1 MKRKLGFVLLAVVAI
16 TLVIFALSG
25 GDKSGDIARNFPA
38 PSGTRVELP
47 PQAGEEIRYVY
58 FADDKVTK
66 KMMQIEYR
74 SGVTSFT
81 TYRPDGAKIE
91 TRAFYPLGAG
101 ESKRQLRSLVTYA
114 DNGTSYKS
122 HQVFRED
129 GSLERNGG
137 RLSNGGY
144 QTLYFNAKDGSI
156 QRTLV
161 FDDNSKLER
170 EDSFNDEGKL
180 IEKTEKVSEYAL
192 KTTRYAADGTILSE
206 IVDET
211 DGSRSG
217 KFFYEDGVT
226 SRMEFKVNSYS
237 IEVNY
242 FEKDGTAKYDVE
254 YGTDGM
260 TVIQFGGDKKPAFKQ
275 YFAITGGKTLC
286 DATFRLVKI
295 EEFKGA
301 SGSYIYEV
309 KRLIGIA
316 PDGKTPNRVIS
327 FVNNTWSY
335 ERDDAEL
342 HPDGSVMSI
351 KHYNSSNQV
360 DSTKTFAPGAERIAM
375 PPAMFV
381 LPTFECLDPPE
392 SKIKAQP
399 EIEEGDVD

>member
-1 MKRKLGFVLLAVVAI
+1 MKNKLAFVLLAVAAI
-16 TLVIFALSG
+16 SLVLFALSERNS
-25 GDKSGDIARNFPA
+25 DVDIASKFPSPA
-38 PSGTRVELP
+38 GNRVELP
-47 PQAGEEIRYVY
+47 PEAGEEIRYVY
-58 FADDKVTK
+58 FADDGVTK
-66 KMMQIEYR
+66 RMTQIEYR

-81 TYRPDGAKIE
+81 TYRADGTKSE

-101 ESKRQLRSLVTYA
+101 EAKRQLRSLVTYA

-170 EDSFNDEGKL
+170 EDSFNDDGKL

-192 KTTRYAADGTILSE
+192 KTTRYAADGTMLSE

-226 SRMEFKVNSYS
+226 SRMEFKVNAYS

-242 FEKDGTAKYDVE
+242 FEKDGTAKYEVE
-254 YGTDGM
+254 YLTEGM
-260 TVIQFGGDKKPAFKQ
+260 AIIQFGADKKPAFKQ

-286 DATFRLVKI
+286 DATFRLVKV

-301 SGSYIYEV
+301 SGSYVYEV
-309 KRLIGIA
+309 RRLIGIA
-316 PDGKTPNRVIS
+316 PDGKTPYRVIT
-327 FVNNTWSY
+327 FVNNAWSY

-342 HPDGSVMSI
+342 HADGSVKSI
-351 KHYNSSNQV
+351 QHYNSSNQV
-360 DSTKTFAPGAERIAM
+360 DSTKTFAPGVEHIAL

-381 LPTFECLDPPE
+381 QPTFECLDPPE
-392 SKIKAQP
+392 SKIKVQP
-399 EIEEGDVD
+399 QVEEQD

>member
-1 MKRKLGFVLLAVVAI
+1 MNIKKPGFVFLVSVALL
-16 TLVIFALSG
+16 LLLFALSG
-25 GDKSGDIARNFPA
+25 KNSGGDIAKDFPQ
-38 PSGTRVELP
+38 PTGNRVELP

-66 KMMQIEYR
+66 KMTQIEYR
-74 SGVTSFT
+74 SGITSFT
-81 TYRPDGAKIE
+81 TYRSDGAKIE
-91 TRAFYPLGAG
+91 TRAFFPLHEG

-161 FDDNSKLER
+161 FDSNSRLER
-170 EDSFNDEGKL
+170 EDSFNDDGKL
-180 IEKTEKVSEYAL
+180 IEKTEKVSDSEL
-192 KTTRYAADGTILSE
+192 KTTRWSADGKMLSE
-206 IVDET
+206 ITDDA
-211 DGSRSG
+211 DGSRHG
-217 KFFYEDGVT
+217 KFFYEDGET
-226 SRMEFKVNSYS
+226 PKMEFKVNSYS

-242 FEKDGTAKYDVE
+242 FEKDGTPKYEVE

-260 TVIQFGGDKKPAFKQ
+260 AIVQFGAGKKPAFKQ

-286 DATFRLVKI
+286 DATFRLVKV

-335 ERDDAEL
+335 ERDDFEL
-342 HPDGSVMSI
+342 HPDGSVKTV

-360 DSTKTFAPGAERIAM
+360 DSTKSFAPGVEQIAL

-381 LPTFECLDPPE
+381 KPVFECLDPPE
-392 SKIKAQP
+392 SKVKVQP
-399 EIEEGDVD
+399 EVEEVD